1 MREKLKNLLEKVLD
15 EDFESLTSADNFKNL
30 EFWDSLKYVNLVV
43 GLQAEFKVN
52 LTKDDIQN
60 LLSVNGIEA
69 ILSRYGKT
77 S

>member
-1 MREKLKNLLEKVLD
+1 MSEKLRNLLEKVLD
-15 EDFESLTSADNFKNL
+15 EDFGLLTSVSNFKDL

-43 GLQAEFKVN
+43 GLQAEFKIN

-69 ILSRYGKT
+69 ILLRYGVT